1 MVYQG
6 FMEYDIRGYRHS
18 IFDFFKDILPLR
30 SNPMPLKKFENL
42 QIKNYIKHWENEYR
56 TSSFS
61 FFLDQ
66 SQHTTQQA
74 VIKSNKANT
83 SRVRMFQILQNS
95 CSL

>member
-6 FMEYDIRGYRHS
+6 FMEYDIRGHRHS
-18 IFDFFKDILPLR
+18 IFDFFNGILPLR

-42 QIKNYIKHWENEYR
+42 QMKNYVKHWENEYR
-56 TSSFS
+56 TSPFS